1 MYPNFGLIM
10 FCVFIVLLEDIS
22 VKKEI
27 DKTENLNDGEGNISL
42 NIGMQEVLASVFLI
56 CKRHFLEKTWL
67 NYRLE
72 TRR

>member
-27 DKTENLNDGEGNISL
+27 DKTENLNVGEGNISL
-42 NIGMQEVLASVFLI
+42 NIGMPEVLASVF
-56 CKRHFLEKTWL
+56 
-67 NYRLE
+67 
-72 TRR
+72 

>member
-27 DKTENLNDGEGNISL
+27 DKTENLNVGEGNISL
-42 NIGMQEVLASVFLI
+42 NIGMQEVLAFVFLI
-56 CKRHFLEKTWL
+56 CKRHFLEKNL
-67 NYRLE
+67 VEL
-72 TRR
+72 

>member
-27 DKTENLNDGEGNISL
+27 DKTNVGEGNISL

-56 CKRHFLEKTWL
+56 CKRHFLEKNL
-67 NYRLE
+67 VEL
-72 TRR
+72 

>member
-27 DKTENLNDGEGNISL
+27 DKTENLNVGEGNISL
-42 NIGMQEVLASVFLI
+42 NIGMQEVLASVFFDMQEALS
-56 CKRHFLEKTWL
+56 
-67 NYRLE
+67 
-72 TRR
+72 

>member
-1 MYPNFGLIM
+1 MYFNFGLIM

-27 DKTENLNDGEGNISL
+27 DKTENLNVGEGNISL

-56 CKRHFLEKTWL
+56 CKRHFLEKNL
-67 NYRLE
+67 VEL
-72 TRR
+72 